1 MATTARTFAYSARD
15 GQGKLVKGKLDASSE
30 SEVIARLRTMSVS
43 PVSISESEGGTGLQ
57 KEIEI
62 PGFGKRVKLKDLAV
76 ASRQLATMLAS
87 GLSLLRAL
95 TILSEQTE
103 NPKLREV
110 LGKVRAD
117 VEAGSSLSDG
127 LTRHPETFPRLMI
140 HLIKAGETGGFLDD
154 ALESIATNFESDV
167 KLRQT
172 IKSAMTYPVAVLIM
186 AILAVIGMILFIV
199 PVFQGM
205 FDGFDAALPAPTQ
218 FLVTISENMVWI
230 LPVLIVG
237 TLVFTVWWRANKRKD
252 EVRSVVDRMKLKMP
266 VFGELFR
273 KVAIARFSR
282 NFATMMGSGVPVL
295 QSLSIVGETSG
306 NWVIEQALVK
316 VQESVR
322 TGNSIAAPLASEPV
336 FPEMVTQMV
345 AVGEDS
351 GSLEIML
358 TKIADFYDEE
368 VQSTAESLTALI
380 EPIMIG
386 LIGGIIGGM
395 IIALY
400 MPVFTI
406 FEQLQ

>member
-1 MATTARTFAYSARD
+1 MSTTARTFAYAARD
-15 GQGKLVKGKLDASSE
+15 AQGKLVKGKLDASSE
-30 SEVIARLRTMSVS
+30 SEVISRLRVMNIS
-43 PVSISESEGGTGLQ
+43 PVSISESGSGTGLQ

-62 PGFGKRVKLKDLAV
+62 PGLTKRVKLKDLAV
-76 ASRQLATMLAS
+76 SSRQLATMLAS

-103 NPKLREV
+103 NEKLREV

-127 LTRHPETFPRLMI
+127 LSRHPQTFPRLMI
-140 HLIKAGETGGFLDD
+140 HLVKAGETGGFLDG

-172 IKSAMTYPVAVLIM
+172 IKSAMTYPVAVLAM

-205 FDGFDAALPAPTQ
+205 FEGFDADLPAPTQ
-218 FLVTISENMVWI
+218 FLVTLSENMVWM
-230 LPVLIVG
+230 LPTLIVG
-237 TLVFTVWWRANKRKD
+237 SIAFMIWWRANRLKD
-252 EVRSVVDRMKLKMP
+252 EVRSVVDRFKLKMP
-266 VFGELFR
+266 VFGDLFR

-282 NFATMMGSGVPVL
+282 NFATMMGAGVPVL
-295 QSLSIVGETSG
+295 QSLAVVGETSG
-306 NWVIEQALVK
+306 NWVIEQALSK

-322 TGNSIAAPLASEPV
+322 TGNSIAAPLAKEPV

-406 FEQLQ
+406 FDQIN